1 VAPGEKLAQAGPS
14 RPGPAPARAETRT
27 LPALTDLLAAAVSGI
42 GGAERPG
49 QVAMAEAVERSIR
62 SGEHLAVQAGTGTGK
77 SLAYLVPAVAH
88 ALASG
93 SAVVVATATI
103 ALQRQLIDR
112 DLPRLATTLKPLLGQ
127 EPEFAILKGRRNYLC
142 LHRLKSGAPEDP
154 RDVLFDR
161 GATSAVGQ
169 QVERVHAWAAETTTG
184 DRDELVP
191 GVDDRAWRQVS
202 VSARECLGAQ
212 RCPFGRECY
221 AEQAR
226 ITAGKASVVVTN
238 HALLAINAL
247 ESFPVLPEHDV
258 VIIDEAHDLV
268 NRVTSAASGELSATG
283 VDAAARRVGRLLSA
297 DAAGRLRE
305 AGEAAARAFAESRD
319 GRLDFLDDDLSSAL
333 ALVRDAAAGCAT
345 EIRSSA
351 RQAGEEA
358 AAEQQAATRSALA
371 GLDDLVGT
379 ADRIL
384 ASYVPDLTSRTD
396 VVWMDRPVV
405 EDPRRPA
412 TLRVAP
418 LQVGALLAE
427 RLFRRQ
433 TVVLTSATLA
443 LGGSFEPLARQWGLP
458 RPGAEPPAAEP
469 GAPRAAA
476 GAPRAEEAATQEAET
491 REAGSQEAGSQEA
504 GTQEAGTQAPD
515 PGPASTQ
522 TVGGA
527 ETVAGPADAGEP
539 GPRSA
544 DPGESPDEP
553 PPHGLAW
560 SGLDVGSPFDHPRR
574 GILYV
579 AKHLPAPGRDGLPP
593 AYLTELSELITAAGG
608 RTLGLFSSMR
618 AARQAALEL
627 RGTLSV
633 PLFCQGDDSTG
644 QLIRQFA
651 EDETSCLFGTLS
663 LWQGVD
669 VPGSALQLVV
679 IDRIPFPRPDD
690 PLASARQR
698 VVAARGGNGFMAIA
712 VSHAALLLA
721 QGAGRLLRTM
731 DDRGMVAILDPR
743 LATARYGGFL
753 RASLPPFWATTDP
766 AVARDA
772 LRRLAAQSP

>member
-1 VAPGEKLAQAGPS
+1 M
-14 RPGPAPARAETRT
+14 
-27 LPALTDLLAAAVSGI
+27 LPAVPDLLAAAVAGI

-112 DLPRLATTLKPLLGQ
+112 DLPRLAETLAPLIGK
-127 EPEFAILKGRRNYLC
+127 EPDFAILKGRRNYLC

-161 GATSAVGQ
+161 GPASPVGQ
-169 QVERVHAWAAETTTG
+169 QVERLHDWAAETSTG

-212 RCPFGRECY
+212 RCPFGRDCY
-221 AEQAR
+221 AELAR
-226 ITAGKASVVVTN
+226 ATAGKASIVVTN

-268 NRVTSAASGELSATG
+268 NRVTSAASGELSAAG

-319 GRLDFLDDDLSSAL
+319 GRLDFLDQDLSSAL

-351 RQAGEEA
+351 KQAGEEEP
-358 AAEQQAATRSALA
+358 AEQQAATRSALA

-384 ASYVPDLTSRTD
+384 ASYVPDLTSRAD

-418 LQVGALLAE
+418 LQVGGLLAE

-458 RPGAEPPAAEP
+458 RPGADPSGADPSGDNSEP
-469 GAPRAAA
+469 
-476 GAPRAEEAATQEAET
+476 
-491 REAGSQEAGSQEA
+491 
-504 GTQEAGTQAPD
+504 
-515 PGPASTQ
+515 
-522 TVGGA
+522 
-527 ETVAGPADAGEP
+527 AGPEPAGPE
-539 GPRSA
+539 
-544 DPGESPDEP
+544 DEAP
-553 PPHGLAW
+553 SHGLAW
-560 SGLDVGSPFDHPRR
+560 SGLDVGSPFDHPRS

-579 AKHLPAPGRDGLPP
+579 ARHLPPPGRDGLPP

-633 PLFCQGDDSTG
+633 PLFCQGDDATG

-669 VPGSALQLVV
+669 VPGPALQLVV

-698 VVAARGGNGFMAIA
+698 VVAARGGNGFMAVA

-772 LRRLAAQSP
+772 LRRLAAQNS

>member
-1 VAPGEKLAQAGPS
+1 MAPGEELAQAGP
-14 RPGPAPARAETRT
+14 RPGATPAKVDPRA
-27 LPALTDLLAAAVSGI
+27 LPPVPDLLAAAVEGI

-49 QVAMAEAVERSIR
+49 QVAMAEAVEQSLR

-112 DLPRLATTLKPLLGQ
+112 DLPRLAETLKPLLGQ
-127 EPEFAILKGRRNYLC
+127 EPDFAILKGRRNYLC

-169 QVERVHAWAAETTTG
+169 QVERVHAWAAETKTG

-212 RCPFGRECY
+212 RCPFGRDCY

-226 ITAGKASVVVTN
+226 VTAGKASIVVTN
-238 HALLAINAL
+238 HALLAIDAL

-258 VIIDEAHDLV
+258 VVIDEAHDLV

-283 VDAAARRVGRLLSA
+283 VDVAARRVGRLLSA

-319 GRLDFLDDDLSSAL
+319 GRLDFLDQDLSSAL

-345 EIRSSA
+345 EVRSSA

-358 AAEQQAATRSALA
+358 PADQQAATRSALA

-396 VVWMDRPVV
+396 VVWMDRPMV

-458 RPGAEPPAAEP
+458 RPGSEAEPPGT
-469 GAPRAAA
+469 GAP
-476 GAPRAEEAATQEAET
+476 GTEPPGTE
-491 REAGSQEAGSQEA
+491 SA
-504 GTQEAGTQAPD
+504 GTGTPD
-515 PGPASTQ
+515 PAPASTEAADGPK
-522 TVGGA
+522 TGA
-527 ETVAGPADAGEP
+527 GAAHAE
-539 GPRSA
+539 
-544 DPGESPDEP
+544 ESPQEQS
-553 PPHGLAW
+553 PHGLAW

-579 AKHLPAPGRDGLPP
+579 AKHLPPPGRDGLPP

-633 PLFCQGDDSTG
+633 PLFCQGDDATG

-651 EDETSCLFGTLS
+651 EDEASCLFGTLS

-669 VPGSALQLVV
+669 VPGPALQLVV

-698 VVAARGGNGFMAIA
+698 MVGARGGNGFMAVA

-721 QGAGRLLRTM
+721 QGSGRLLRTM
-731 DDRGMVAILDPR
+731 DDRGMVAILDSR

-772 LRRLAAQSP
+772 LRRLAAQSS

>member
-1 VAPGEKLAQAGPS
+1 MLAPPAGGIGSSAAGLAGHPEAGRAPAALPCGGCRQRTVAFRDVAPGEKLAQAGP
-14 RPGPAPARAETRT
+14 RPDSGPAKLDARV
-27 LPALTDLLAAAVSGI
+27 LPAVPDLLAAAVAGI

-112 DLPRLATTLKPLLGQ
+112 DLPRLATTLAPLIGK
-127 EPEFAILKGRRNYLC
+127 EPDFAILKGRRNYLC

-161 GATSAVGQ
+161 GTTSPVGQ
-169 QVERVHAWAAETTTG
+169 QVERLHDWAAETSTG

-221 AEQAR
+221 AELAR
-226 ITAGKASVVVTN
+226 ATAGKASIVVTN

-268 NRVTSAASGELSATG
+268 NRVTSAASGELSAAG
-283 VDAAARRVGRLLSA
+283 VDTAARRVGRLLSA

-319 GRLDFLDDDLSSAL
+319 GRLDFLDQDLSSAL

-351 RQAGEEA
+351 KQAGEEEP
-358 AAEQQAATRSALA
+358 AEQQAATRSALA

-384 ASYVPDLTSRTD
+384 VSYVPDLTSRTD

-418 LQVGALLAE
+418 LQVGGLLAE

-458 RPGAEPPAAEP
+458 RPGAD
-469 GAPRAAA
+469 
-476 GAPRAEEAATQEAET
+476 
-491 REAGSQEAGSQEA
+491 
-504 GTQEAGTQAPD
+504 APD
-515 PGPASTQ
+515 
-522 TVGGA
+522 
-527 ETVAGPADAGEP
+527 ADAG
-539 GPRSA
+539 
-544 DPGESPDEP
+544 
-553 PPHGLAW
+553 
-560 SGLDVGSPFDHPRR
+560 R
-574 GILYV
+574 GQ
-579 AKHLPAPGRDGLPP
+579 PGREG
-593 AYLTELSELITAAGG
+593 S
-608 RTLGLFSSMR
+608 
-618 AARQAALEL
+618 
-627 RGTLSV
+627 RGV
-633 PLFCQGDDSTG
+633 
-644 QLIRQFA
+644 
-651 EDETSCLFGTLS
+651 
-663 LWQGVD
+663 
-669 VPGSALQLVV
+669 
-679 IDRIPFPRPDD
+679 
-690 PLASARQR
+690 
-698 VVAARGGNGFMAIA
+698 
-712 VSHAALLLA
+712 
-721 QGAGRLLRTM
+721 
-731 DDRGMVAILDPR
+731 
-743 LATARYGGFL
+743 
-753 RASLPPFWATTDP
+753 
-766 AVARDA
+766 
-772 LRRLAAQSP
+772 